1 MPTTLTRK
9 IGKKNKGSG
18 LVLRKLAIQ
27 DGAQN
32 KGICTK
38 KASLTNAARCFVMKI
53 VCSVLKK
60 WSFFLN
66 GNCARQSSKPRFKDS
81 KMARK
86 VLLEFSTLHERIS
99 GHLIV

>member
-38 KASLTNAARCFVMKI
+38 KASLTNAARCSVFAMKI

-60 WSFFLN
+60 WSFFP
-66 GNCARQSSKPRFKDS
+66 Q
-81 KMARK
+81 RK
-86 VLLEFSTLHERIS
+86 LFETIFETSI
-99 GHLIV
+99 